1 MFGTHFY
8 NEGIRRLTIAFGQL
22 FNNVIVQN
30 KSSTGAVTKRYRVP
44 LAYAPKEKF
53 LVRLD
58 EQANLNNREFA
69 ITLPRM
75 GFEMTGLAYDPTRKI
90 NKMQKFRQVK
100 TGEEG
105 KVLNFNYTPVP
116 YNVSYTLNI
125 FTATAENGLIIV
137 EQILPFFQP
146 DFTVTINM
154 VPDLNIKRDVP
165 IILNDVSYQDT
176 YDGNFTTRRAVIYT
190 LNFTAKTY
198 LFGPMQ
204 NQKVIKK
211 VQDDLYTDTNTGAD
225 KTREERIIIT
235 PNPTTAD
242 ADDDFGFTT
251 TLSFFDDGKRYNPS
265 SDTDT

>member
-1 MFGTHFY
+1 MFGSHFY
-8 NEGIRRLTIAFGQL
+8 NEGIRRLTIGFGQL

-75 GFEMTGLAYDPTRKI
+75 GFEMTGLSYDSSRKL
-90 NKMQKFRQVK
+90 NKMQKFKQVK
-100 TGEEG
+100 AGENG
-105 KVLNFNYTPVP
+105 KVMDYNYTPVP
-116 YNVSYTLNI
+116 YNVNYTLNI

-146 DFTVTINM
+146 DYTVTVNM

-165 IILNDVSYQDT
+165 IVLNNVNYEDS
-176 YDGNFTTRRAVIYT
+176 YDGTFTNRRAVIYT
-190 LNFTAKTY
+190 LSFTAKTY
-198 LFGPMQ
+198 LFGPMN
-204 NQKVIKK
+204 NQGVIKE
-211 VQDDLYTDTNTGAD
+211 VQSDIYTSTEKPPA
-225 KTREERIIIT
+225 TREERTIVS
-235 PNPTTAD
+235 PNPANAD

-251 TLSFFDDGKRYNPS
+251 QILNFADGKNYNPS
-265 SDTDT
+265 TDTDE

>member
-1 MFGTHFY
+1 MFGQHFY
-8 NEGIRRLTIAFGQL
+8 NEGIRRLTIGFGQL

-58 EQANLNNREFA
+58 EQANLDNREFA

-75 GFEMTGLAYDPTRKI
+75 GFEMTGLSYDSTRKL
-90 NKMQKFRQVK
+90 NKMQKFKQVK
-100 TGEEG
+100 TGEDG
-105 KVLNFNYTPVP
+105 KVMDYNYTPVP
-116 YNVSYTLNI
+116 YNVNYTLNI

-146 DFTVTINM
+146 DYTVTVNM

-165 IILNDVSYQDT
+165 IVLNSVNYEDS
-176 YDGNFTTRRAVIYT
+176 YDGTFTNRRAVIYT
-190 LNFTAKTY
+190 LQFTAKTY
-198 LFGPMQ
+198 LFGPMA
-204 NQKVIKK
+204 NAKVIKE
-211 VQDDLYTDTNTGAD
+211 VQDDLYTDTNKPPA
-225 KTREERIIIT
+225 TREERIIIT
-235 PNPTTAD
+235 PNPANAN

-251 TLSFFDDGKRYNPS
+251 QILNFSDGKNYNPS
-265 SDTDT
+265 NDTDE

>member
-1 MFGTHFY
+1 MFGSHFY
-8 NEGIRRLTIAFGQL
+8 NEGIRRLTIGFGQL

-75 GFEMTGLAYDPTRKI
+75 GFEMTGLSYDSTRKL
-90 NKMQKFRQVK
+90 NKMQKFKQVK
-100 TGEEG
+100 TGEDG
-105 KVLNFNYTPVP
+105 KVMDYNYTPVP
-116 YNVSYTLNI
+116 YNVNYTLNI

-146 DFTVTINM
+146 DYTVTVNM

-165 IILNDVSYQDT
+165 IVLNSVQYQDS

-190 LNFTAKTY
+190 LQFTAKTY
-198 LFGPMQ
+198 LFGPMS
-204 NQKVIKK
+204 NSKVIKE
-211 VQDDLYTDTNTGAD
+211 VQDDLYTDTNKPPA
-225 KTREERIIIT
+225 TREERIIIT
-235 PNPTTAD
+235 PNPANAN

-251 TLSFFDDGKRYNPS
+251 QILNFSDGKNYNPS
-265 SDTDT
+265 SDTDE